1 MKSYFAHGDSA
12 QREQPSTCLFESIA
26 KSAIS
31 CQCTWT
37 NVLRE
42 FGPAK
47 LHRRPERSVH
57 PFPRST
63 SSVRLFDGTIP
74 WQVYSRNRK
83 ARPDGHLWGARS
95 GTARTTSRQES
106 RCGGCVQPA
115 ARAPPAAT
123 VVGSEEGPEM
133 LLSCGAKA
141 ATLQVTRAKAH
152 Q

>member
-12 QREQPSTCLFESIA
+12 QREEPSTCLFESIV

-57 PFPRST
+57 PSPRST

-83 ARPDGHLWGARS
+83 PALTAICGARDWFFHAVGAS
-95 GTARTTSRQES
+95 SPESSAAKALRTSDWDKPNWRAMREGVTPALNAART
-106 RCGGCVQPA
+106 A
-115 ARAPPAAT
+115 FN
-123 VVGSEEGPEM
+123 
-133 LLSCGAKA
+133 
-141 ATLQVTRAKAH
+141 
-152 Q
+152 